1 MTTLTMPSAEH
12 TQFDA
17 ICAPVEEFETL
28 PTVNSGFEYEDSD
41 WGERDEPLEH
51 LILAGLVAPH

>member
-17 ICAPVEEFETL
+17 ICEPVDEFETL

-41 WGERDEPLEH
+41 
-51 LILAGLVAPH
+51 